1 MCTTW
6 RSGLW
11 TNIVINIFFCVQDGV
26 LRTVSVLGTWSQ
38 HQGASELGDGA
49 DRCTSGTLHDR
60 QFHWRFTMA
69 INVIIVNS
77 ENMLLIN

>member
-1 MCTTW
+1 MLVRCALEG
-6 RSGLW
+6 RRLL
-11 TNIVINIFFCVQDGV
+11 TNAAIHNFCVQDGV

-60 QFHWRFTMA
+60 QFH
-69 INVIIVNS
+69 
-77 ENMLLIN
+77 